1 MINLSS
7 FQSYDTLFSSLKQ
20 LTPLNASGFSNVAGA
35 YMAAK
40 YGKSINRALSS
51 DLSAVMKSFR
61 TDALELNR
69 EAKKLTG
76 QTDRS
81 ALIAKDN
88 IADGFTTNNQF
99 KNSSTIRVDQ
109 LASKQTNQGTLLTAK
124 QKTTLD
130 TGRYEIAIT
139 RNNKNYGVS
148 INIQAG
154 ESNGSVLSKT
164 AKAINGLDSGVKA
177 RVASDTL
184 GNQQLIIESDK
195 TGKEN
200 GFTVSGSL
208 SDSLN
213 LNQVALPG
221 ANAKFN
227 YNGKDMETDS
237 NAVTLDFG
245 KTQLALK
252 ATSASAVT
260 LARTPDTI
268 GLQENVT
275 ALVSAYNRFQ
285 DTLRNNSENRALKV
299 FNQQLDQLVS
309 KETGSL
315 ERFGITKDASGTLKI
330 DADQLEKNLAQN
342 PDEARAL
349 FVENGG
355 LADKLKSR
363 TDQLLKTP
371 ASTLLNLPK
380 TPGNAPSYQMMN
392 SGFVNQLGI
401 SAQSS
406 GNLFDL
412 LL

>member
-7 FQSYDTLFSSLKQ
+7 FQSYNTLFSSLKQ
-20 LTPLNASGFSNVAGA
+20 LTPLNSSGFSNVAGA

-51 DLSAVMKSFR
+51 DLSSVMKSFR
-61 TDALELNR
+61 TDAMDLNR

-76 QTDRS
+76 QTDRT
-81 ALIAKDN
+81 ALKTKDN
-88 IADGFTTNNQF
+88 IAEGFTTGNLF
-99 KNSSTIRVDQ
+99 KNNSTIRVDQ
-109 LASKQTNQGTLLTAK
+109 LASKQTNQGTLLSAK

-130 TGRYEIAIT
+130 TGKYEIAIT
-139 RNNKNYGVS
+139 SDKKNYGVS
-148 INIQAG
+148 VNIQAG

-177 RVASDTL
+177 RVASDSL

-195 TGKEN
+195 TGKDS

-213 LNQVALPG
+213 LNQVTQA
-221 ANAKFN
+221 ATNAKFN
-227 YNGKDMETDS
+227 FNGKDMETDS

-245 KTQLALK
+245 KTQLTLK
-252 ATSASAVT
+252 ATSTSAVALT
-260 LARTPDTI
+260 KTPDTI
-268 GLQENVT
+268 DLQKNVT
-275 ALVSAYNRFQ
+275 SLVSAYNRFQ
-285 DTLRNNSENRALKV
+285 DTLKNNSENRALKV
-299 FNQQLDQLVS
+299 FNHQLDQLVS
-309 KETGSL
+309 NDAGSL
-315 ERFGITKDASGTLKI
+315 ERFGITKDATG
-330 DADQLEKNLAQN
+330 QLEINPEKLEAAIAEN

-349 FVENGG
+349 FVNTGG
-355 LADKLKSR
+355 LTDKLKSR

-380 TPGNAPSYQMMN
+380 APVSASSYQMMN
-392 SGFVNQLGI
+392 TGFVNQLGI